1 MSFQYPSTAQYPDT
15 HMGAGSGSGPRGPQL
30 AVWRRGHMGSVALA
44 TWPWRVASGL
54 IDYGPLWFAIFIFG
68 SLHVVVLGWL
78 VTIAAI
84 GVNNVYMQG
93 LTGQSLGKRI
103 VGTRVVTAVEVSM
116 TNFELVYPG
125 IGRSLGRQVAHVVD
139 LMPFYTGFI
148 RPLWQRQYRCWSDS
162 ISKTVVLARSE
173 GDLVIRERQPGE
185 TTTPGL

>member
-1 MSFQYPSTAQYPDT
+1 
-15 HMGAGSGSGPRGPQL
+15 
-30 AVWRRGHMGSVALA
+30 MGSVALA
-44 TWPWRVASGL
+44 SWPWRVASGL
-54 IDYGPLWFAIFIFG
+54 IDYGPLWFAFFIFG